1 MDCRVKPGNDGK
13 RTYYIGS
20 NVRIARCSV
29 VTKPQG
35 CWRPRSMIRL
45 FGPAGKGLMLF
56 NSYPFIF
63 LFLPI
68 VLLGYFALGR
78 LGNLA
83 PVIWLATASLAFYSF
98 SNWQFVALLVGSIA
112 FNYGIG
118 YLLIA
123 KKLRPSARFAALT
136 VGVAGDLVVLGI
148 FKYAGFLAANLNA
161 LLSTGITL
169 HILLPVGISFYT
181 FTQIA
186 FLVDAYRGNVARY
199 ALPHYALFVT
209 YFPHLI
215 AGPILHHK
223 DMIPQFERAETKRP
237 DAHLLLCGLIIFAI
251 GLFKKTGL
259 ADGIQ
264 PLVSLAFGPNAPTF
278 DQAWIGALAY
288 TFQLYFDFSGYS
300 DMAIGISLMFGI
312 FLPLNF
318 NSPYK
323 AKNIIDFWRRWH
335 MTLSQFL
342 RDYLYISLGG
352 NRHGPV
358 LRYVNLMIT
367 MLLGGLW
374 HGAAWTFVVWGAL
387 HGAYLC
393 INHAWNN
400 YGPPVPPRLA
410 PLANVAALLLTF
422 LSVVIAWVFF
432 RADSLDSALYVL
444 SKMADPSH
452 VAFGRGEIANFGLIV
467 IYAAL
472 VWFAPNTQA
481 IMGYDHK
488 NRTVGEKLSAWRLRP
503 LFLYAAAAVLAFGIL
518 GIQQHSEFIYFR
530 F

>member
-1 MDCRVKPGNDGK
+1 
-13 RTYYIGS
+13 
-20 NVRIARCSV
+20 
-29 VTKPQG
+29 
-35 CWRPRSMIRL
+35 
-45 FGPAGKGLMLF
+45 MLF
-56 NSYPFIF
+56 NSYLFIF
-63 LFLPI
+63 AFLPV
-68 VLLGYFALGR
+68 VLAGYFALGR
-78 LGNLA
+78 SSNLA
-83 PVIWLATASLAFYSF
+83 PVVWLALASLAFYAF
-98 SNWQFVALLVGSIA
+98 SGWQFVLLLLGSIA
-112 FNYGIG
+112 FNYSIG

-123 KKLRPSARFAALT
+123 RKLRPGLRFAVLT
-136 VGVAGDLVVLGI
+136 LGVAGDLLLLGI
-148 FKYAGFLAANLNA
+148 FKYAGFVALNLNA
-161 LLSTGITL
+161 VFGTGL
-169 HILLPVGISFYT
+169 VVNILLPVGISFYT

-186 FLVDAYRGNVARY
+186 FLVDAFRGNVARY

-215 AGPILHHK
+215 AGPILHHR

-237 DAHLLLCGLIIFAI
+237 DPHLILCGVIIFAI
-251 GLFKKTGL
+251 GLFKKTCL

-264 PLVSLAFGPNAPTF
+264 PLVAVAFGPNTPTF

-323 AKNIIDFWRRWH
+323 ATSIIDFWRRWH

-342 RDYLYISLGG
+342 RDYLYIPLGG

-358 LRYVNLMIT
+358 LRYVNLAIT

-400 YGPPVPPRLA
+400 YGPKASPRFA
-410 PLANVAALLLTF
+410 PLANLAGLILTF
-422 LSVVIAWVFF
+422 LAVVVAWVFF
-432 RADSLDSALYVL
+432 RADSMTSALSVL
-444 SKMADPSH
+444 SKMADPGNI
-452 VAFGRGEIANFGLIV
+452 AFGRLEIAQTVFIL

-472 VWFAPNTQA
+472 AWFAPNTQA
-481 IMGYDHK
+481 IMGYDHA
-488 NRTVGEKLSAWRLRP
+488 NRKVGEKLGAWKMRP
-503 LFLYAAAAVLAFGIL
+503 LFIYASAAVLAFGIL

>member
-1 MDCRVKPGNDGK
+1 
-13 RTYYIGS
+13 
-20 NVRIARCSV
+20 
-29 VTKPQG
+29 
-35 CWRPRSMIRL
+35 
-45 FGPAGKGLMLF
+45 MLF

-78 LGNLA
+78 RGDLA
-83 PVIWLATASLAFYSF
+83 PVIWLALASLAFYSF
-98 SNWQFVALLVGSIA
+98 SGWQFVPLLLASIA
-112 FNYGIG
+112 FNFTVG
-118 YLLIA
+118 YLLIVR
-123 KKLRPSARFAALT
+123 KLRARLRLAAL
-136 VGVAGDLVVLGI
+136 VAGVGGDLLVLGI
-148 FKYAGFLAANLNA
+148 FKYAGFFAANVNA
-161 LLSTGITL
+161 LFSTAL
-169 HILLPVGISFYT
+169 AVNILLPVGISFYT

-223 DMIPQFERAETKRP
+223 DMIPQFERAEAKRADP
-237 DAHLLLCGLIIFAI
+237 HLILCGLIILGI

-264 PLVSLAFGPNAPTF
+264 PLVALAFGPTAPSF

-288 TFQLYFDFSGYS
+288 AFQLYFDFSGYS
-300 DMAIGISLMFGI
+300 DMAIGMSLMFGI

-323 AKNIIDFWRRWH
+323 ATSIIEFWRRWH

-342 RDYLYISLGG
+342 RDYLYIPLGG
-352 NRHGPV
+352 NRRGRA

-374 HGAAWTFVVWGAL
+374 HGAAWTFVAWGAL

-393 INHAWNN
+393 INHAWS
-400 YGPPVPPRLA
+400 YFDPDPGPRLA
-410 PLANVAALLLTF
+410 PLVRLIGFVLTF
-422 LSVVIAWVFF
+422 LSVVVAWVFF
-432 RADSLDSALYVL
+432 RADSIAQALSIL
-444 SKMADPSH
+444 SKMADPAH
-452 VAFGRGEIANFGLIV
+452 IVFGGTEIAKSAFIAL
-467 IYAAL
+467 YAAI
-472 VWFAPNTQA
+472 VWFLPNTQE
-481 IMGYDHK
+481 IMGYDHR
-488 NRTVGEKLSAWRLRP
+488 NRTVGEHLRAVRMRP
-503 LFLYAAAAVLAFGIL
+503 WFLYASAVMLAFGIL

>member
-1 MDCRVKPGNDGK
+1 MV
-13 RTYYIGS
+13 
-20 NVRIARCSV
+20 
-29 VTKPQG
+29 
-35 CWRPRSMIRL
+35 RL

-56 NSYPFIF
+56 NSYSFIF
-63 LFLPI
+63 LFLPV
-68 VLLGYFALGR
+68 VLLGYFAIGR
-78 LGNLA
+78 RSHLA
-83 PVIWLATASLAFYSF
+83 PVVWLTLASLVFYAFGG
-98 SNWQFVALLVGSIA
+98 WQFVPLLLVSIA

-123 KKLRPSARFAALT
+123 RKLGPRARFAVLT
-136 VGVAGDLVVLGI
+136 TGVAGDLLVLGI
-148 FKYAGFLAANLNA
+148 VKYAGFFAANLNA
-161 LLSTGITL
+161 LLSTDLMVNIV
-169 HILLPVGISFYT
+169 LPVGISFYT

-186 FLVDAYRGNVARY
+186 FLVDAYRGQVARY

-237 DAHLLLCGLIIFAI
+237 DPHLILCGLIIFAI
-251 GLFKKTGL
+251 GLFKKTCL

-264 PLVSLAFGPNAPTF
+264 PLVAQAFGPNTPTF
-278 DQAWIGALAY
+278 DQAWIGVLAY

-300 DMAIGISLMFGI
+300 DMAIGMSLMFGI

-323 AKNIIDFWRRWH
+323 AVSIVDFWRRWH

-342 RDYLYISLGG
+342 RDYLYIPLGG
-352 NRHGPV
+352 NRHGRV

-374 HGAAWTFVVWGAL
+374 HGAAWTFVIWGAL
-387 HGAYLC
+387 HGIYLC
-393 INHAWNN
+393 INHAWSHF
-400 YGPPVPPRLA
+400 GPRAPQRFARLA
-410 PLANVAALLLTF
+410 DIAGLILTF
-422 LSVVIAWVFF
+422 LAVVIAWVFF
-432 RADSLDSALYVL
+432 RAPDMVTALSVL
-444 SKMADPSH
+444 SKMADPGN
-452 VAFGRGEIANFGLIV
+452 VALGRVEMFYALFV
-467 IYAAL
+467 AIYAAL
-472 VWFAPNTQA
+472 AWFAPNTQE

-488 NRTVGEKLSAWRLRP
+488 NRIVGENLRAQRMKP
-503 LFLYAAAAVLAFGIL
+503 LFLYATAAVLAFGIL

>member
-1 MDCRVKPGNDGK
+1 
-13 RTYYIGS
+13 
-20 NVRIARCSV
+20 
-29 VTKPQG
+29 
-35 CWRPRSMIRL
+35 
-45 FGPAGKGLMLF
+45 MLF

-78 LGNLA
+78 RGDLA
-83 PVIWLATASLAFYSF
+83 PVIWLALASLAFYAF
-98 SNWQFVALLVGSIA
+98 SGWQFVPLLLASIA
-112 FNYGIG
+112 FNFTVG
-118 YLLIA
+118 YLLIER
-123 KKLRPSARFAALT
+123 KLRAGLRLAT
-136 VGVAGDLVVLGI
+136 VVAGVGGNLLVLGI
-148 FKYAGFLAANLNA
+148 FKYAGFFAANLNA
-161 LLSTGITL
+161 LFSTAIAVN
-169 HILLPVGISFYT
+169 ILLPVGISFYT

-223 DMIPQFERAETKRP
+223 DMIPQFERAEAKRLDP
-237 DAHLLLCGLIIFAI
+237 HLILCGLIVFGI

-264 PLVSLAFGPNAPTF
+264 PLVALAFGPVAPSF

-300 DMAIGISLMFGI
+300 DMAIGMSLMFGI

-323 AKNIIDFWRRWH
+323 ATSIIEFWRRWH

-342 RDYLYISLGG
+342 RDYLYIPLGG
-352 NRHGPV
+352 NRHGRV
-358 LRYVNLMIT
+358 LRYLNLMIT

-374 HGAAWTFVVWGAL
+374 HGAAWTFIAWGAL

-393 INHAWNN
+393 INHAWS
-400 YGPPVPPRLA
+400 YFAPKPGSRLA
-410 PLANVAALLLTF
+410 PFVRLAGFALTF
-422 LSVVIAWVFF
+422 LAVVAAWVFF
-432 RADSLDSALYVL
+432 RADSMAQALSVL
-444 SKMADPSH
+444 SKMADPTRI
-452 VAFGRGEIANFGLIV
+452 VFGGAETAKAALIAL
-467 IYAAL
+467 YAAIA
-472 VWFAPNTQA
+472 WHAPSTQE

-488 NRTVGEKLSAWRLRP
+488 KRTVGEHLRTVRTRSA
-503 LFLYAAAAVLAFGIL
+503 FFYASAVVLACGIL
-518 GIQQHSEFIYFR
+518 GIRQHSEFIYFR

>member
-1 MDCRVKPGNDGK
+1 
-13 RTYYIGS
+13 
-20 NVRIARCSV
+20 
-29 VTKPQG
+29 
-35 CWRPRSMIRL
+35 
-45 FGPAGKGLMLF
+45 MLF

-68 VLLGYFALGR
+68 ALIGYFALGR
-78 LGNLA
+78 FSHLA
-83 PVIWLATASLAFYSF
+83 PVIWLVLASLAFYAV
-98 SNWQFVALLVGSIA
+98 SNWQFVALLLASIA
-112 FNYGIG
+112 FNYVIG
-118 YLLIA
+118 WLLIA
-123 KKLRPSARFAALT
+123 AQLRGGVRCAVLT
-136 VGVAGDLVVLGI
+136 VGVAGDLMVLGT
-148 FKYAGFLAANLNA
+148 FKYAGFLAANLDA
-161 LLSTGITL
+161 MFGAGLSV

-215 AGPILHHK
+215 AGPILHHR
-223 DMIPQFERAETKRP
+223 DMIPQFEAAETKSPNPR
-237 DAHLLLCGLIIFAI
+237 LILCGLMIFAI

-264 PLVSLAFGPNAPTF
+264 PLVALAFSPEAVPSF

-323 AKNIIDFWRRWH
+323 ATSIIDFWRRWH

-342 RDYLYISLGG
+342 RDYLYIPLGG
-352 NRHGPV
+352 NRHGRV
-358 LRYVNLMIT
+358 LRYVNLMVT
-367 MLLGGLW
+367 MGLGGLW
-374 HGAAWTFVVWGAL
+374 HGAAWTFVAWGAL
-387 HGAYLC
+387 HGVYLC
-393 INHAWNN
+393 INHAWNHFR
-400 YGPPVPPRLA
+400 PAAPPRFARAADLA
-410 PLANVAALLLTF
+410 AFILTF
-422 LSVVIAWVFF
+422 LAVVIAWVFF
-432 RADSLDSALYVL
+432 RADSLASALSVL
-444 SKMADPSH
+444 SKMADPTQIL
-452 VAFGRGEIANFGLIV
+452 FGRAELANAMFV
-467 IYAAL
+467 AVYAL
-472 VWFAPNTQA
+472 VAWLAPNTQA

-488 NRTVGEKLSAWRLRP
+488 NRTVGETSGAWSRRP
-503 LFLYAAAAVLAFGIL
+503 AFLYVSAAVLAFGIL

>member
-1 MDCRVKPGNDGK
+1 
-13 RTYYIGS
+13 
-20 NVRIARCSV
+20 
-29 VTKPQG
+29 
-35 CWRPRSMIRL
+35 
-45 FGPAGKGLMLF
+45 MLF

-63 LFLPI
+63 LFLPA
-68 VLLGYFALGR
+68 VLLGYFGLGR
-78 LGNLA
+78 TGNLA
-83 PVIWLATASLAFYSF
+83 PVIWLALASLAFYSF
-98 SNWQFVALLVGSIA
+98 SNWPFVALLLGSIA
-112 FNYGIG
+112 FNYVIG
-118 YLLIA
+118 LLLIA
-123 KKLRPSARFAALT
+123 RKLRPGLRFAVLT
-136 VGVAGDLVVLGI
+136 LGVAGDLLILGI
-148 FKYAGFLAANLNA
+148 FKYAGFLAANLNTI
-161 LLSTGITL
+161 LSTGFTVN
-169 HILLPVGISFYT
+169 ILLPVGISFYT

-223 DMIPQFERAETKRP
+223 DMIPQFERAAAKRP
-237 DAHLLLCGLIIFAI
+237 DPHLILCGLIIFAI
-251 GLFKKTGL
+251 GLFKKTCL

-264 PLVSLAFGPNAPTF
+264 PLVAQAFGPNAPSF

-323 AKNIIDFWRRWH
+323 ATSIIEFWRRWH

-342 RDYLYISLGG
+342 RDYLYIPLGG
-352 NRHGPV
+352 NRRGPA

-393 INHAWNN
+393 INHAWNHF
-400 YGPPVPPRLA
+400 GPKTPPRLA
-410 PLANVAALLLTF
+410 PLANAASLVLTF
-422 LSVVIAWVFF
+422 LAVVVAWVFF
-432 RADSLDSALYVL
+432 RADSMSTALSVL
-444 SKMADPSH
+444 SKMADPTH
-452 VAFGRGEIANFGLIV
+452 VAFGKGELAYALFIA
-467 IYAAL
+467 IYAAIAWL
-472 VWFAPNTQA
+472 APNTQT
-481 IMGYDHK
+481 IMGYDHEQ
-488 NRTVGEKLSAWRLRP
+488 RIVGEKLRDFRMRP
-503 LFLYAAAAVLAFGIL
+503 WFLYATAAVLAFGIL

>member
-1 MDCRVKPGNDGK
+1 
-13 RTYYIGS
+13 
-20 NVRIARCSV
+20 
-29 VTKPQG
+29 
-35 CWRPRSMIRL
+35 
-45 FGPAGKGLMLF
+45 MLF

-63 LFLPI
+63 LFLP
-68 VLLGYFALGR
+68 VALFGYFALGR

-83 PVIWLATASLAFYSF
+83 PVIWLALASLAFYAV
-98 SNWQFVALLVGSIA
+98 SNWQFVALLLASIA
-112 FNYGIG
+112 FNYVIG
-118 YLLIA
+118 WLLIVRR
-123 KKLRPSARFAALT
+123 LRGGPRFAALAA
-136 VGVAGDLVVLGI
+136 GVAGDLLVLGY

-161 LLSTGITL
+161 IFSTGL
-169 HILLPVGISFYT
+169 SVNVLLPVGISFYT

-223 DMIPQFERAETKRP
+223 DMIPQFEAAESKSP
-237 DAHLLLCGLIIFAI
+237 NPHLILCGLMIFAI

-264 PLVSLAFGPNAPTF
+264 PLVALAFGPAAPSF

-323 AKNIIDFWRRWH
+323 ATSIIDFWRRWH

-342 RDYLYISLGG
+342 RDYLYIPLGG
-352 NRHGPV
+352 NRHGRL

-367 MLLGGLW
+367 MVLGGLW
-374 HGAAWTFVVWGAL
+374 HGAAWTFVAWGAL
-387 HGAYLC
+387 HGVYLC
-393 INHAWNN
+393 INHAWNHF
-400 YGPPVPPRLA
+400 GPAIAPRFA
-410 PLANVAALLLTF
+410 RAVDIAAFVLTF
-422 LSVVIAWVFF
+422 LAVVVAWVFF
-432 RADSLDSALYVL
+432 RANDMTSALYIL
-444 SKMADPSH
+444 SKMADPSQII
-452 VAFGRGEIANFGLIV
+452 FGRGEMANAAFV
-467 IYAAL
+467 MVYAAL
-472 VWFAPNTQA
+472 AWFAPNTQA
-481 IMGYDHK
+481 IMGYDHA
-488 NRTVGEKLSAWRLRP
+488 NRAVGETLSAWSKRP
-503 LFLYAAAAVLAFGIL
+503 AFLYASAVVLAFGIL